1 MHAPAADAA
10 AARARVGLSR
20 PHSAR
25 GHAPGR
31 PGRVPLDPS
40 TSQPSWSPNQQA
52 ARARIAS
59 AAARVVA
66 RSGIAGCTVRAV
78 ADEAGLT
85 KSTVHYYL
93 RDSNELVDLAVL
105 GFLDAL
111 AEHAARLI
119 ADAPD
124 GTEALC
130 ALVRIFTAGHAP
142 AIAMT
147 DPTLWSDFATHA
159 WRRGALDELALCLDT
174 FSALFEQAL
183 TLIGVDDVERRARSI
198 HLYLLGTLNRSLVAR
213 VPTDEVAF
221 AVSALAG
228 VALDP
233 ERCGPGEAPS
243 ETPPT

>member
-1 MHAPAADAA
+1 MHVPSHDATA
-10 AARARVGLSR
+10 TSAGIGLSR

-25 GHAPGR
+25 GHAPSR
-31 PGRVPLDPS
+31 LGRVPVDPS
-40 TSQPSWSPNQQA
+40 TSPPSWSPNQQA

-78 ADEAGLT
+78 AGEAGLT

-111 AEHAARLI
+111 ADHAARLI

-130 ALVRIFTAGHAP
+130 ALVRLFTAGHAP
-142 AIAMT
+142 PIAMT

-174 FSALFEQAL
+174 FSSLFEQAL
-183 TLIGVDDVERRARSI
+183 TLIGVDNVQWRARSI
-198 HLYLLGTLNRSLVAR
+198 HLYLLGTLNRKLVAR
-213 VPTDEVAF
+213 VPTDEVAY

-233 ERCGPGEAPS
+233 ERCGPTAAPFD
-243 ETPPT
+243 TQPT

>member
-1 MHAPAADAA
+1 MRTPAPDATA
-10 AARARVGLSR
+10 TPMSPPTWTPNQEAARA
-20 PHSAR
+20 HI
-25 GHAPGR
+25 
-31 PGRVPLDPS
+31 
-40 TSQPSWSPNQQA
+40 A
-52 ARARIAS
+52 A

-93 RDSNELVDLAVL
+93 RDSNELIDLAVL

-111 AEHAARLI
+111 ADHAEELI
-119 ADAPD
+119 AAAPD
-124 GTEALC
+124 GIEALY
-130 ALVRIFTAGHAP
+130 ALVRIFTTGDAP

-174 FSALFEQAL
+174 FSALFEHAL
-183 TLIGVDDVERRARSI
+183 ALIGVDNVAWRARSI
-198 HLYLLGTLNRSLVAR
+198 HLYLLGTLNRKLVAA
-213 VPTDEVAF
+213 VPTDEIAF

-233 ERCGPGEAPS
+233 ERC
-243 ETPPT
+243 

>member
-1 MHAPAADAA
+1 MHSPDAA
-10 AARARVGLSR
+10 GTGAAGGL
-20 PHSAR
+20 PQPQSAH
-25 GHAPGR
+25 GHAPSR
-31 PGRVPLDPS
+31 LGRVGGDPS
-40 TSQPSWSPNQQA
+40 TSPTSWSPNQQA
-52 ARARIAS
+52 ARAGIAS

-66 RSGIAGCTVRAV
+66 RSGIVGCTVRAV

-111 AEHAARLI
+111 AEHAAGLI

-130 ALVRIFTAGHAP
+130 SLVRIFTAGHAP
-142 AIAMT
+142 PIAMT

-174 FSALFEQAL
+174 FSSLFEQTL
-183 TLIGVDDVERRARSI
+183 TLIGVDNVPWRARSI

-213 VPTDEVAF
+213 VPTDEVAY

-228 VALDP
+228 IALDP
-233 ERCGPGEAPS
+233 ERCGPAPFD
-243 ETPPT
+243 TQPK

>member
-1 MHAPAADAA
+1 
-10 AARARVGLSR
+10 V
-20 PHSAR
+20 
-25 GHAPGR
+25 
-31 PGRVPLDPS
+31 DPS
-40 TSQPSWSPNQQA
+40 TSPPAWSPNQQA
-52 ARARIAS
+52 ARAGIAS

-111 AEHAARLI
+111 ADHAAGLI

-130 ALVRIFTAGHAP
+130 SLVRIFTAGHAP
-142 AIAMT
+142 PIAMT

-174 FSALFEQAL
+174 FSSLFEQAL
-183 TLIGVDDVERRARSI
+183 TLIGVDNVRWRARSI
-198 HLYLLGTLNRSLVAR
+198 HLYLLGTLNRKLVAG
-213 VPTDEVAF
+213 VPTEEVAY

-228 VALDP
+228 IALDP
-233 ERCGPGEAPS
+233 ERCGPAAALFITKPK
-243 ETPPT
+243 

>member
-1 MHAPAADAA
+1 VSP
-10 AARARVGLSR
+10 
-20 PHSAR
+20 P
-25 GHAPGR
+25 
-31 PGRVPLDPS
+31 
-40 TSQPSWSPNQQA
+40 TWTPNQQA

-78 ADEAGLT
+78 AEESGLT

-93 RDSNELVDLAVL
+93 RDSNELIDLAVL

-111 AEHAARLI
+111 ADHATGLI
-119 ADAPD
+119 AAAPD
-124 GTEALC
+124 GSEALC
-130 ALVRIFTAGHAP
+130 ALVRIFTAGESP
-142 AIAMT
+142 ATAMT

-174 FSALFEQAL
+174 FSSLFEHAL
-183 TLIGVDDVERRARSI
+183 TLIGVDNVAWRARSI
-198 HLYLLGTLNRSLVAR
+198 HLYLLGTLNRKLVAG
-213 VPTDEVAF
+213 VPTDEIAY

-233 ERCGPGEAPS
+233 ERC
-243 ETPPT
+243 

>member
-1 MHAPAADAA
+1 MPTNSAA
-10 AARARVGLSR
+10 ATVL
-20 PHSAR
+20 
-25 GHAPGR
+25 AP
-31 PGRVPLDPS
+31 L
-40 TSQPSWSPNQQA
+40 TWTPNQKA
-52 ARARIAS
+52 ARARIAT
-59 AAARVVA
+59 AAATVVA
-66 RSGIAGCTVRAV
+66 RHGIARCTVRAV

-93 RDSNELVDLAVL
+93 RDSDELIDLAVL

-111 AEHAARLI
+111 ADHAGRLI
-119 ADAPD
+119 ATAPD
-124 GTEALC
+124 GREALY
-130 ALVRIFTAGHAP
+130 ALVRIFTTGEAP

-183 TLIGVDDVERRARSI
+183 TLVGVDNAAWRARSI
-198 HLYLLGTLNRSLVAR
+198 HLYLLGTLNRKLVAP
-213 VPTDEVAF
+213 VPTDEIAF

-233 ERCGPGEAPS
+233 ERC
-243 ETPPT
+243 

>member
-1 MHAPAADAA
+1 MAVPSPDAA
-10 AARARVGLSR
+10 APPA
-20 PHSAR
+20 
-25 GHAPGR
+25 
-31 PGRVPLDPS
+31 
-40 TSQPSWSPNQQA
+40 WSPNQQA
-52 ARARIAS
+52 VRAGIAS

-111 AEHAARLI
+111 ADHAAGLI

-142 AIAMT
+142 PIAMT

-174 FSALFEQAL
+174 FSSLFEQAL
-183 TLIGVDDVERRARSI
+183 TLIGVEDVRWRARSI
-198 HLYLLGTLNRSLVAR
+198 HLYLLGTLNRSLVAP

-228 VALDP
+228 IALDP
-233 ERCGPGEAPS
+233 GRCGPAAAPFD
-243 ETPPT
+243 TQPK